1 MGWVTGLC
9 LSVKVP
15 QIIQVTSDGYCARRL
30 GNAGDA
36 TDSAGRLVPDG
47 IILRDRLASTRLRVQ
62 VAQQL
67 GWQRVIVHSDW
78 EAALAGAAAAERF
91 GALHLP
97 WVLFRAAAGDIGR
110 QRCRAEQLRVLGTS
124 VHTVEEAL
132 QAAESALNVSY
143 LLVGT
148 MFATPSH
155 PEKAGAASVEGP
167 ALMQRVSHALRGSG
181 ILLYGIGGITTDN
194 MDVVLQ
200 AGADGVAGIRHVDAL
215 LAAAQHRRRTT
226 RGAEP

>member
-1 MGWVTGLC
+1 MWGWVTGLW
-9 LSVKVP
+9 LSAKVP
-15 QIIQVTSDGYCARRL
+15 QIIQVTPDGYCAQRL
-30 GNAGDA
+30 GNAGAAADS
-36 TDSAGRLVPDG
+36 TDRLVPDW
-47 IILRDRLASTRLRVQ
+47 IILRDRLANTRSRVQ

-78 EAALAGAAAAERF
+78 EAART

-97 WVLFRAAAGDIGR
+97 WVPFRAAADDIGR
-110 QRCRAEQLRVLGTS
+110 KRGCEERLRVLGTS
-124 VHTVEEAL
+124 VHTVEEAV

-155 PEKAGAASVEGP
+155 PEKAGAASIEGP
-167 ALMQRVSHALRGSG
+167 ALMQRVARALRGSG
-181 ILLYGIGGITTDN
+181 IRLYGIGGITAEN

-200 AGADGVAGIRHVDAL
+200 AGADGVASIRHIDAL
-215 LAAAQHRRRTT
+215 LAAVQQRHRTA